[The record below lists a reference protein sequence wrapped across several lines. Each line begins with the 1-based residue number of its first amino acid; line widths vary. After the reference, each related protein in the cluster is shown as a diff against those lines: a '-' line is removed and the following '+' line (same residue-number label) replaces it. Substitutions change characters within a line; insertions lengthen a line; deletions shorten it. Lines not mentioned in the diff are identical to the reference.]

1 MPESP
6 RNPSSFP
13 PRRIACLSAETAEIV
28 YALGQGDRV
37 VGVSGYVVRPPEA
50 RRKPKVAAF
59 TSYHREKL
67 LGLDPDLVLA
77 FSDLQKDIVRDL
89 VGEGLTVLVLNQR
102 SLADTLD
109 AIRLVGAVLG
119 EPARAEALTREIQAS
134 LDAIAARGARLPRRP
149 RVFFEEWDDPIISGI
164 RWVGEAIRLAG
175 GDEVFPELALEPAAS
190 ARIVDPAEVIRRAPE
205 VIIASWCGK
214 KVNRAR
220 IRRRP
225 GWEAIPAVK
234 NDHIYEIKSAHIL
247 QPGPGL
253 VEGIRQI
260 QAILEKSLQGPARPS
275 GDARPTGE
283 RAPRGRPPASGI
295 RAGARSPSRRRPG
308 RGSRRR

>member
-1 MPESP
+1 MAPSP
-6 RNPSSFP
+6 PFTSRFP
-13 PRRIACLSAETAEIV
+13 PRRIVCLTAETAEIV

-67 LGLDPDLVLA
+67 LALDPDLVLA

-119 EPARAEALTREIQAS
+119 ETAAAGDLTREIEAS
-134 LDAIAARGARLPRRP
+134 LAEIAARGARLTRRP
-149 RVFFEEWDDPIISGI
+149 RVFFEEWDDPLISGI
-164 RWVGEAIRLAG
+164 RWVAEAIRLAG
-175 GDEVFPELALEPAAS
+175 GEDIFPELAGEQAAA
-190 ARIVDPAEVIRRAPE
+190 ARIVDPAEVIRRAPD

-214 KVNRAR
+214 KVNRDR
-220 IRRRP
+220 IRGRP
-225 GWEAIPAVK
+225 GWEAVPAVQR
-234 NDHIYEIKSAHIL
+234 DHVYEVKSAHIL

-260 QAILEKSLQGPARPS
+260 QALLEKSLPG
-275 GDARPTGE
+275 G
-283 RAPRGRPPASGI
+283 AP
-295 RAGARSPSRRRPG
+295 
-308 RGSRRR
+308 

>member
-6 RNPSSFP
+6 RNAPSFP
-13 PRRIACLSAETAEIV
+13 PRRIVCLSAETAEIV

-37 VGVSGYVVRPPEA
+37 VGVSGYVVRPLEA

-102 SLADTLD
+102 SLAQTLD

-119 EPARAEALTREIQAS
+119 EPARAQALALEIQAS
-134 LDAIAARGARLPRRP
+134 LDGIAARGARLPRRP
-149 RVFFEEWDDPIISGI
+149 RVFFEEWDDPLISGI

-175 GDEVFPELALEPAAS
+175 GEDVFPELALKPAAA

-220 IRRRP
+220 IRHRP

-253 VEGIRQI
+253 LEGIRQI
-260 QAILEKSLQGPARPS
+260 QSILEKSLQGPRTLKRGRRAHGKARPIS
-275 GDARPTGE
+275 P
-283 RAPRGRPPASGI
+283 APGVRE
-295 RAGARSPSRRRPG
+295 GARNPSRRRPAP
-308 RGSRRR
+308 GSRRG